1 MNNTVLLIGRYK
13 YIDHSTDTLHLQVL
27 RKDEEDLNVPV
38 KLSCK
43 LLEHVIQYCKI
54 DDIMGV
60 KGHLRNTEDGRLIV
74 IAEKLTFLSSHPE
87 KGGD

>member
-1 MNNTVLLIGRYK
+1 MNNAVLLIGKYK
-13 YIDHSTDTLHLQVL
+13 YIDHSTDTLYLQVI
-27 RKDEEDLNVPV
+27 RKDEEDLNTPV

-54 DDIMGV
+54 NDIMGV
-60 KGHLRNTEDGRLIV
+60 KGHLRNTEDGHLIV
-74 IAEKLTFLSSHPE
+74 VAEKITFLSSHPE

>member
-1 MNNTVLLIGRYK
+1 MNNTVLLIGNYK
-13 YIDHSTDTLHLQVL
+13 YIDHSTNTLYLQVP
-27 RKDEEDLNVPV
+27 RKDEEDLNAPV

-43 LLEHVIQYCKI
+43 LLENVIQYCKI
-54 DDIMGV
+54 NDIMGV

-74 IAEKLTFLSSHPE
+74 IAEKLTFLSSYPE